1 MLEEQAGHFDEA
13 SLRATPIR
21 DLGLRIEGTRLE
33 PIIASLLAELQARQ
47 VDGVTPR
54 FYLSTEWG
62 VAFGT
67 IAIAIPFYL
76 ARPELEALHE
86 EREGHVEGFDAADV
100 LRYLRHEMGHVVS
113 YGHRLHAL
121 EEWIRCF
128 GAMTRPY
135 IEEYKPLPFD
145 RRFVRH
151 LPGWYAQKHPDEDWA
166 ETFAVWLTPGLDW
179 RREYAD
185 HPDALAKLQ
194 LCDRLMAEYGQRAAA
209 VQDDSRDE
217 DVSELYE
224 SLDAYYSAR
233 KMEGELL
240 PQTLDSA
247 LQTIFAA
254 ASPSE
259 TSLPAS
265 ELLLHLELPLLANV
279 FRWTGHF
286 PERTRH
292 LIRHLAAR
300 ADALSLRYQE
310 EDAQPLTVAI
320 STFTA
325 ALAMNHVHKGS
336 YTP

>member
-1 MLEEQAGHFDEA
+1 MSGGRRVAAFVLEEPAGHFDEA

-21 DLGLRIEGTRLE
+21 DLGLRIESTRLE
-33 PIIASLLAELQARQ
+33 PIIHALLAELTARKIDE
-47 VDGVTPR
+47 VIPR

-67 IAIAIPFYL
+67 IAIAN
-76 ARPELEALHE
+76 
-86 EREGHVEGFDAADV
+86 
-100 LRYLRHEMGHVVS
+100 
-113 YGHRLHAL
+113 
-121 EEWIRCF
+121 
-128 GAMTRPY
+128 
-135 IEEYKPLPFD
+135 KPLPFD

-179 RREYAD
+179 RREYSNR
-185 HPDALAKLQ
+185 PDALAKVSP
-194 LCDRLMAEYGQRAAA
+194 CDRLLADYGQRSAA

-217 DVSELYE
+217 EVSELRE
-224 SLDAYYSAR
+224 SLDAWYSAR

-254 ASPSE
+254 ASLSE
-259 TSLPAS
+259 KSQPAS
-265 ELLLHLELPLLANV
+265 ELMMHLELPLLANV
-279 FRWTGHF
+279 YRWTGHF

-292 LIRHLAAR
+292 LIHHLVAR
-300 ADALSLRYQE
+300 ADALSLQYQE
-310 EDAQPLTVAI
+310 ENAQPLTVAM
-320 STFTA
+320 STFIA
-325 ALAMNHVHKGS
+325 ALAMKSVHKGS